1 MIIVHWNSPHLTT
14 SQMLLVNHKLDPE
27 NTADPIRLQEESKN
41 YTLVYMYLEQ
51 KSIGAL
57 CISSTN
63 TAV

>member
-1 MIIVHWNSPHLTT
+1 M
-14 SQMLLVNHKLDPE
+14 NHKLDPE

-63 TAV
+63 MAV